1 MNFQSFLFATG
12 YVALG
17 VAVGYIVGKQVN
29 KMLGLV

>member
-17 VAVGYIVGKQVN
+17 IVVGMVIYKQIDN
-29 KMLGLV
+29 LMK